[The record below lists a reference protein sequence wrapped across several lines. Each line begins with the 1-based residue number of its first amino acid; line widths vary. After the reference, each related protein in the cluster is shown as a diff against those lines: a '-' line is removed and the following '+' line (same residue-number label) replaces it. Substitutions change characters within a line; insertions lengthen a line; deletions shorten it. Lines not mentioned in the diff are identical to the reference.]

1 MSKFV
6 PVPTHTLKLASRAL
20 RTVTAS
26 NGKVVW
32 FQDGKLQAL
41 DPNDKFKILISVF
54 VACPPNAAM
63 PTYFCTLSIA
73 ERFLAINGSNEPFL
87 QDRTQYFF
95 QGLALS
101 RSIFVCVFDR
111 EGRVAEI
118 QSCFSCPSSL
128 CVCCSILFN
137 LFPLQYFG
145 SNEPVTRTRVRF
157 GHISQNI

>member
-95 QGLALS
+95 QGLALP
-101 RSIFVCVFDR
+101 RSIVFVCLIEKVVSLKSRAASVVLPLFA
-111 EGRVAEI
+111 RVAPFSST
-118 QSCFSCPSSL
+118 SCLFSAS
-128 CVCCSILFN
+128 VQTN
-137 LFPLQYFG
+137 Q
-145 SNEPVTRTRVRF
+145 
-157 GHISQNI
+157 